1 MEQIKVRSRPHSTV
15 FLRHLAASLPMR
27 QHLLSWAGVGVMAI
41 LVGCAVNPVTGQRE
55 LGFVSEGQELSIGQE
70 QYGPSQQSQ
79 GGQFTVDPALT
90 RYVQSVGDRLAAV
103 SDRQLPYEFVV
114 LNNSVPNAWALP
126 GGKIAVNRG
135 LLVELNNEAELA
147 AVIGHEIVHA
157 AARHGAQAM
166 ERGMLLQGAM
176 VVGAIAAQGTDY
188 ADYVVGGAQLGAQ
201 LLTQQYGRDAERESD
216 AYGIRYMV
224 EAGYDPSAAISL
236 QETFVRLSEGRQG
249 SWLDGLFASHPPSQE
264 RVENNRALVAQLRSE
279 GHTGGELGEARYQ
292 EAVGFLKRT
301 QPAYEA
307 FDEAEQLI
315 AQDRLE
321 DASDKLQEAIRAVP
335 QEARFRGLQGDI
347 LVYQRRYDAA
357 IDVYDEAIE
366 RDPDYFDYYLGRGV
380 AYSRQGQQSRATQ
393 DLEAS
398 IALLPTALAMNE
410 LGTLSL
416 AANDRNAAKQYFQ
429 VAASAQGLVGQQAQ
443 AAFARLDVADNPA
456 RYIAVQPFLAGNGR
470 LAARVENRAPIALSN
485 VSVEFRA
492 VVSGQVTSRT
502 VVVPSMAVGQSG
514 ELDSGI
520 SFPQGVVPAANQVAV
535 TVVGAA
541 VE

>member
-1 MEQIKVRSRPHSTV
+1 MEQIKVRSRPHSAV
-15 FLRHLAASLPMR
+15 GLRHCTGLFPRSRLLWGAGLCIAAVLT
-27 QHLLSWAGVGVMAI
+27 
-41 LVGCAVNPVTGQRE
+41 GCAVNPVTGERE

-79 GGQFTVDPALT
+79 GGQFSVDPELT
-90 RYVQSVGDRLAAV
+90 RYVQGVGDRLAAV

-176 VVGAIAAQGTDY
+176 IVGAIAAQGTDY
-188 ADYVVGGAQLGAQ
+188 ADYIVGGAQLGAQ

-224 EAGYDPSAAISL
+224 EAGYDPAAAVSL
-236 QETFVRLSEGRQG
+236 QQTFVRLSEGRQTN
-249 SWLDGLFASHPPSQE
+249 WLEGLFASHPPSQE
-264 RVENNRALVAQLRSE
+264 RVENNRALVAQLRAE
-279 GHTGGELGEARYQ
+279 GHTGGELGEERYQ
-292 EAVGFLKRT
+292 EAISFLKRT
-301 QPAYEA
+301 QPAYDA
-307 FDEAEQLI
+307 FAEAEQLI

-335 QEARFRGLQGDI
+335 QEARFRGLQADI
-347 LVYQRRYDAA
+347 LVYQRRYAA
-357 IDVYDEAIE
+357 AVDVYDEAIE
-366 RDPDYFDYYLGRGV
+366 RDPEYFDYYLGRGV
-380 AYSRQGQQSRATQ
+380 AYSRQGQQSRATR

-443 AAFARLDVADNPA
+443 ASFVRLDVADNPA
-456 RYIAVQPFLAGNGR
+456 GYVAVQPFLTQNGR
-470 LAARVENRAPIALSN
+470 LAARLQNRAPVALDN
-485 VSVEFRA
+485 ISVEFRA
-492 VVSGQVTSRT
+492 VVNGRVVSNTAVVRSMDAGQ
-502 VVVPSMAVGQSG
+502 GG

-520 SFPQGVVPAANQVAV
+520 PFPQGVVPAANQVSV
-535 TVVGAA
+535 TVVGAVA
-541 VE
+541 R